1 MQGGNRI
8 QGPSSAPAGGTI
20 EVTLNNKSDNAVW
33 VSGGAPNNITRYKV
47 GPNGK
52 VTVSVPN
59 TPGEFLFV
67 TVEHGGTFTTLLI
80 PITSTSP

>member
-8 QGPSSAPAGGTI
+8 QGPSAAPAGGTI
-20 EVTLNNKSDNAVW
+20 EVTLNNVSDNAVW

-47 GPNGK
+47 GPTRK

-59 TPGEFLFV
+59 APGEMLFDQV
-67 TVEHGGTFTTLLI
+67 VHPDGKTGKATRRERA
-80 PITSTSP
+80 